1 MRDQNDMMGGSV
13 SEIPYYDEDLDEAY
27 VGPEKYNEMD
37 DESYDDGYWEESQRL
52 IEATMEG
59 ANISANNDQIV
70 SDNTQHLRLFTS
82 TMPCS

>member
-1 MRDQNDMMGGSV
+1 MMGGSV

-27 VGPEKYNEMD
+27 VGPERYNELD
-37 DESYDDGYWEESQRL
+37 DESYDDEYWEESQRL

-70 SDNTQHLRLFTS
+70 CDNTH
-82 TMPCS
+82 MI